1 MGNHIELVASDG
13 HRFAAYVAE
22 PKDAAHG
29 AIVIAPEIFGINA
42 HIRSVADDYAAEG
55 FLAIAP
61 ALFDRVQRGFETG
74 YEPDDIQAGIELMN
88 RIDIADAIRDTQA
101 AVEHAA
107 SAGRV
112 GLVGYCWGGVIAWV
126 GAARI
131 DGLSASVA
139 YYGGGIPKYA
149 GEAPRCPL
157 MCHFGELDT
166 SPTPEQARDAVGR
179 HPGIEAHFYA
189 GAGHGFNCDMRGSY
203 NATAS
208 KLARER
214 SLAFFRQHV
223 G

>member
-1 MGNHIELVASDG
+1 MGNQIELTASDD

-42 HIRSVADDYAAEG
+42 HIRAVADDYAAEG

-74 YEPDDIQAGIELMN
+74 YEPEDIKAGIELMN
-88 RIDIADAIRDTQA
+88 RIDIADAIRDTEA
-101 AVEHAA
+101 AVEYAS

-131 DGLSASVA
+131 DSLSASVA
-139 YYGGGIPKYA
+139 YYGGGIPNYA
-149 GEAPRCPL
+149 DEAPRCPL
-157 MCHFGELDT
+157 LCHFGELDT

-179 HPGIEAHFYA
+179 HAGIETHFYA
-189 GAGHGFNCDMRGSY
+189 GAGHGFNCDMRASY
-203 NATAS
+203 NAEAA

-214 SLAFFRQHV
+214 SLAFFRKHI